1 MMTSKELV
9 DKITDICNNV
19 ARAHDLVV
27 SIAPAMRRVVV
38 EFNDRTNKVSVSFS
52 KAVLFQSRDVEGL
65 IADRVYK
72 AIEKIVPISQQSKD
86 LVADEPIYVDVVE
99 KRNERDITIL

>member
-9 DKITDICNNV
+9 DKITDICISV
-19 ARAHDLVV
+19 AKAHDLVV
-27 SIAPAMRRVVV
+27 SIAPTMRRVVV
-38 EFNDRTNKVSVSFS
+38 EFNDRTNKVLVTFS

-65 IADRVYK
+65 ITDRIYK

-86 LVADEPIYVDVVE
+86 LIAGEPVYVDVAE
-99 KRNERDITIL
+99 KRDERDITIL